1 MEAQESGGGA
11 VGLIMAVH
19 AAVKSGLSSAWNAVT
34 KDGTIAAAG
43 RQGADELGMA
53 LKAFPDSIQAE
64 EPGTIW
70 NPTQGEIASARN
82 HDPAPPAS
90 SPSAIARDGAGAGY
104 VEGRGL
110 ILDGLAPSPSQIA
123 REGPAGGRDTSPAR
137 DQVQASPGE
146 IARDRGDVLEQ
157 EKMSWVDRENDR
169 RSQAKQD
176 GNEDQ
181 SERAKGRSLP
191 EEQRE
196 KEQGLGGPSRCR

>member
-1 MEAQESGGGA
+1 MESQESGGGA
-11 VGLIMAVH
+11 AGLIMAVH
-19 AAVKSGLSSAWNAVT
+19 AAVKSGLSSAWNAVA

-82 HDPAPPAS
+82 HDPTPSS
-90 SPSAIARDGAGAGY
+90 SPSAIAKEGTVPGY

-110 ILDGLAPSPSQIA
+110 ILDSSAPSPSMIA
-123 REGPAGGRDTSPAR
+123 KEDTASGRDMAPAR
-137 DQVQASPGE
+137 DQAQPSPGE
-146 IARDRGDVLEQ
+146 IARDRGSVLEQ
-157 EKMSWVDRENDR
+157 EKTSWVDRENDR
-169 RSQAKQD
+169 RAQAKQD